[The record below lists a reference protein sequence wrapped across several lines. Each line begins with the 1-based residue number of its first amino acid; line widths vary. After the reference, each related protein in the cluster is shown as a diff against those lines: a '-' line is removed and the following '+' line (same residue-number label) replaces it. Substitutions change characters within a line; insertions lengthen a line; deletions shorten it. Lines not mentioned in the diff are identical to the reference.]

1 MYTHYPFLD
10 DHHILLFIPFYPSFV
25 HASYALDVINVI
37 NVTRYQCFHSVNLTL
52 HMVTSIHNRQL
63 KNNIQLETQKQ
74 DESCQNSKDP
84 RERNQFGKEKSLR
97 ERNKKKKGLRKK
109 LLMHHLKVILMLL
122 LKNIS
127 SKILH
132 TDVVV
137 NE

>member
-37 NVTRYQCFHSVNLTL
+37 NVTPYQCFHSVNLTL

-84 RERNQFGKEKSLR
+84 REREINLA
-97 ERNKKKKGLRKK
+97 RKK
-109 LLMHHLKVILMLL
+109 V
-122 LKNIS
+122 
-127 SKILH
+127 
-132 TDVVV
+132 
-137 NE
+137 